1 MNKQMTD
8 KRNNYKPFGSL
19 KVGDCFT
26 DDKDLCIKTPNLYD
40 DYNKCYNA
48 VSIDSGSARH
58 FYDEDNVMGITNLN
72 IEIS

>member
-1 MNKQMTD
+1 MNKQITD

-26 DDKDLCIKTPNLYD
+26 DNKDLYIKTPNLYD
-40 DYNKCYNA
+40 DYDKLSNA
-48 VSIDSGSARH
+48 ISIDSGSAYQ
-58 FYDEDNVMGITNLN
+58 FYDEDNIVSITNLK